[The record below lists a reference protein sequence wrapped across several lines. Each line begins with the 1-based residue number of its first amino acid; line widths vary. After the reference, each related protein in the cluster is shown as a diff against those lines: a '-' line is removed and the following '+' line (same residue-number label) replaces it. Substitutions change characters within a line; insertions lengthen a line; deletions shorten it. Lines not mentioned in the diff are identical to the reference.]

1 MEGSTFEQALAFRAK
16 ERLDWLLGSSI
27 RSIKVVPR
35 VFAVVASGHP
45 PRSQCTDTEVPRWPQ
60 EP

>member
-1 MEGSTFEQALAFRAK
+1 MSQEKVETARRAI
-16 ERLDWLLGSSI
+16 EAWRLDWLLGSSI

-45 PRSQCTDTEVPRWPQ
+45 PRSQCTHTEGPRWPQ
-60 EP
+60 EQ